1 MLGDT
6 CVKMQFIKI
15 LGLSLS
21 LSFFSQLSSA
31 ALIKDTQI
39 KSGEKNL
46 LVERALDQQKRNL
59 SSLPTTDDELKMLNT
74 IRVAPTQNFFATQ
87 HQRFSRFVQSF
98 FQPHNS

>member
-1 MLGDT
+1 M
-6 CVKMQFIKI
+6 KMQLIKV

-21 LSFFSQLSSA
+21 LGLVSQIGTA
-31 ALIKDTQI
+31 AVIKDTQI
-39 KSGEKNL
+39 KPTEKNL
-46 LVERALDQQKRNL
+46 MVEKALDQQKRNL

-98 FQPHNS
+98 FQPHTS